1 MLDIEGDDPTWW
13 NGVQRNASGAVPE
26 GKLTFLDINKRLCLL
41 DNDSGFGKRLSK
53 GGDLRYA
60 GVSRGDAGSE
70 IDDWTS
76 DTKE

>member
-1 MLDIEGDDPTWW
+1 MSCLCL
-13 NGVQRNASGAVPE
+13 S
-26 GKLTFLDINKRLCLL
+26 INKRLCLL

-60 GVSRGDAGSE
+60 GVSREDAGSG

-76 DTKE
+76 ETAE